1 MPTPIGID
9 TGGTFT
15 DFIRLDDDGR
25 LRVHKQPA
33 TPDDPARAI
42 VAGLAACGAPPD
54 APVVHGST
62 VATNALLE
70 RRGARTALITT
81 AGFGDA
87 LEIGRQHRPDLYAL
101 VPQKPPP
108 LVPREWRFEAA
119 ERVGATGEVVRPLD
133 EAALAPALAQM
144 AAEGIESVAVCLL
157 FSFLY
162 PAHEWRVGELVRAA
176 LGAGVH
182 VSLSVDILPEYREY
196 ERLATTVINAYVAPL
211 MSRYLA
217 RLAKALAP
225 RRLAIMQSNGGLIDA
240 AAAGAQAARTALSGP
255 AGGVVGALFVAK
267 DPLPQGEGAEDPLP
281 NPLPRGEG
289 VRSPSPREGL
299 GEGSGPHLITFDMG
313 GTSTDV
319 ALCAGSAPLTTAG
332 EIAGLPLRLPLIDIH
347 TVGAGGGS
355 LAAVDAG
362 GALLVGPQ
370 SAGAHPGPAAYHADY
385 GRWPYR
391 EPIRGQ
397 RPIRG
402 RGRCESWGGS
412 SSCAN

>member
-15 DFIRLDDDGR
+15 DFIWLDDDGR

-54 APVVHGST
+54 APIVHGST

-70 RRGARTALITT
+70 RRGARAALITT

-108 LVPREWRFEAA
+108 LVPQDWRFEAD
-119 ERVGATGEVVRPLD
+119 ERVGARGEVVRPLD

-144 AAEGIESVAVCLL
+144 AAAGIESVAVCLL
-157 FSFLY
+157 FSFLN
-162 PAHEWRVGELVRAA
+162 PAHERRVGELVRAA
-176 LGAGVH
+176 LGPGVL

-217 RLAKALAP
+217 RLAAALAP

-255 AGGVVGALFVAK
+255 AGGVVGALFVAQ
-267 DPLPQGEGAEDPLP
+267 DPLPNPLPQGEGARDPLP

-289 VRSPSPREGL
+289 GKGVNPP
-299 GEGSGPHLITFDMG
+299 P
-313 GTSTDV
+313 
-319 ALCAGSAPLTTAG
+319 C
-332 EIAGLPLRLPLIDIH
+332 
-347 TVGAGGGS
+347 
-355 LAAVDAG
+355 
-362 GALLVGPQ
+362 
-370 SAGAHPGPAAYHADY
+370 
-385 GRWPYR
+385 
-391 EPIRGQ
+391 
-397 RPIRG
+397 G
-402 RGRCESWGGS
+402 RG
-412 SSCAN
+412 